1 VGLYI
6 RPTLFYI
13 LYLNKLKIKNMKK
26 GKWIE
31 KTLEDG
37 IEVLISFEK
46 FNEEELGLDYGTLDE
61 VMEVKEVD
69 GIKLY
74 FVYL

>member
-1 VGLYI
+1 
-6 RPTLFYI
+6 
-13 LYLNKLKIKNMKK
+13 MKK